1 MPLYVT
7 LSEGPRA
14 DQARP
19 ILVTSQQ
26 RVVAALLREI
36 GRLGNA
42 EGSRGPRR
50 QPAAGSRAV
59 KSDGHLEAADEQSQ
73 LSLEVGR

>member
-42 EGSRGPRR
+42 EGSRGPHRR
-50 QPAAGSRAV
+50 TAAGSRAV
-59 KSDGHLEAADEQSQ
+59 KSDAPPEAADGQPQ